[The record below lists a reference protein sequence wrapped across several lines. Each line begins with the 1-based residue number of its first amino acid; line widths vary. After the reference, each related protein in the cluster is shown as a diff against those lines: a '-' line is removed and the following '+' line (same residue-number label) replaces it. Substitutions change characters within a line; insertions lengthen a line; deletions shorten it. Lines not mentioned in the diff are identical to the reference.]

1 MKFSPI
7 IRPLLV
13 ACVLW
18 MTTTPATA
26 QAFRNTSLPE
36 HERLTDLVG
45 RLTLEEKISLLRHNQ
60 PAIQRLNIPKYYFGN
75 EALHGVCRPG
85 RFTVFPQAIGLASM
99 WNTPLMQRVAT
110 AISDEAR
117 GRWTELGWGA
127 YQYDSASDLL
137 SFFSPTI
144 NMARDPRWGRTPET
158 YGEDPYLTERTAI
171 AFVRGMQG
179 DHEKYVKVISTLK
192 HFVANNIEQNRSGI
206 SSNVS
211 ERNLREYYFPA
222 YEQTIRKARVQSVM
236 SAYNALNGVPC
247 SANKW
252 LLTDVLRDDWGFDG
266 YVVSDCS
273 ALSYDFE
280 HHHYVSSY
288 EESARAS
295 LQAGLDLECGDGV
308 YAGPLLNAYNMG
320 MVTQAQID
328 TAVYRVMRA
337 RMRLGLFDPRN
348 RNPYNNIQPSVV
360 GCAEHQQL
368 AIESARQSLVLLQND
383 GILPL
388 DRNEVKSIALVGPN
402 AARHEYGEY
411 SGVPLNT
418 PVSVL
423 EGLTTALNG
432 TGIALN
438 YAPWVGSNSSYALM
452 NADHFA
458 DGIKME
464 YFPNANLQG
473 EPSAVT
479 QTDFVYFDPSNQ
491 PPNPMVPSAPMSI
504 RWSGDFVCPA
514 TGRYLFSVTSDDGC
528 RLKID
533 GRTILDKWEVRA
545 ATTDYTSAGMRE
557 GQTYHIEFE
566 YFDNGGDAVA
576 HLKWRMP
583 ATVST
588 DPLDA
593 YGNAGK
599 RIRESDLTIAVMGIN
614 QNDEREGLDRNAIE
628 LPQEQADFLRLAYQA
643 NPRLVVVF
651 VAGSPLADEWLSDNA
666 PAILYAWY
674 PGEQGG
680 TAVAEALLGDYN
692 PGGRLPITYYRS
704 TSVLPAFDDYDV
716 TNGRTYMYHQQE
728 PLYPF
733 GHGLS
738 YTTFGYSD
746 LQLKQQNDTLW
757 VDFDVANTGNVDG
770 DEVPQVYVRF
780 PSMPRPLPIKQLR
793 GFERVSI
800 AAGGQA
806 HLSIPIALADLR
818 LWDDEQGQFYT
829 PQGDY
834 AVMVGAS
841 SADIRLQRMWSVG
854 DSSGDVITALEG
866 VTVDAR
872 GGELTV
878 STMSH
883 PVDARVYRPD
893 GRLVAAMSHIEGMR
907 SLSLPSGIYVVVVA
921 DNQLTRTYKVLIQ

>member
-13 ACVLW
+13 ACAMW

-45 RLTLEEKISLLRHNQ
+45 RLTLEEKVSLLRHNQ

-206 SSNVS
+206 SSDVS

-247 SANKW
+247 SANRW
-252 LLTDVLRDDWGFDG
+252 LLTDVLRGDWGFDG

-288 EESARAS
+288 EESAQAS
-295 LQAGLDLECGDGV
+295 IKAGLDLECGEGV
-308 YAGPLLNAYNMG
+308 YAGPLLGAYNMG

-337 RMRLGLFDPRN
+337 RMRLGLFDPPS
-348 RNPYNNIQPSVV
+348 RNPYNYIQPSVV

-368 AIESARQSLVLLQND
+368 AAESARQSLVLLQND

-423 EGLTTALNG
+423 EGLTAALQG

-458 DGIKME
+458 NGIKME
-464 YFPNANLQG
+464 YYNNANLQG

-479 QTDFVYFDPSNQ
+479 QTDFVYFDPANQ

-504 RWSGDFVCPA
+504 RWSGDFVAPA

-545 ATTDYTSAGMRE
+545 ATTDYTSTGMRE

-583 ATVST
+583 ATVAT

-614 QNDEREGLDRNAIE
+614 QNDEREGLDRNTIE
-628 LPQEQADFLRLAYQA
+628 LPQEQADFLRLAYEA

-680 TAVAEALLGDYN
+680 TAVADALLGDYN
-692 PGGRLPITYYRS
+692 PGGRLPLTFYRS
-704 TSVLPAFDDYDV
+704 TGVLPAFDDYDV
-716 TNGRTYMYHQQE
+716 TNGRTYMYHRQE

-746 LQLKQQNDTLW
+746 LQLKQQSDTLW
-757 VDFDVANTGNVDG
+757 VDFDVANTGSVDG

-780 PSMPRPLPIKQLR
+780 PSMARPLPIKQLR

-841 SADIRLQRMWSVG
+841 SADIRLQRMWRVG
-854 DSSGDVITALEG
+854 DSSGDVVTSLEG

-872 GGELTV
+872 GGQLTV
-878 STMSH
+878 STMSR